1 MRKARP
7 FVSRSLA
14 IAAFALLLLLASF
27 DARSQGQVIAPP
39 RSVSDTSSI
48 LGALREPPAPAE
60 PGPLSAMGIDLLVS
74 NGGFG
79 LGTFYR
85 RAYSEDLAAFLDL
98 SFSEAKDDEEKD
110 FVDYYGR
117 LVTPGKV
124 NRFLVIPLFA
134 GVQRRLFREEIVDNF
149 RPFVSAAAGPVML
162 YVFPADEEFFT
173 GIGHGHPVYTAGGY
187 LGVGAYFGSER
198 SNLMGLHLRYYVI
211 PYPAGLESMQN
222 VVKKQFGGF
231 YIALS
236 FGSAW

>member
-1 MRKARP
+1 MPRP
-7 FVSRSLA
+7 LA
-14 IAAFALLLLLASF
+14 IAIVALFILLPL
-27 DARSQGQVIAPP
+27 DARSQGQVVSPP
-39 RSVSDTSSI
+39 RPVTDTTSI
-48 LGALREPPAPAE
+48 LGALRESPVTTEPA
-60 PGPLSAMGIDLLVS
+60 GLSAMGVNVLVS

-85 RAYSEDLAAFLDL
+85 RTYSEDLSAFIDL

-124 NRFLVIPLFA
+124 NRFLAIPLFI
-134 GVQRRLFREEIVDNF
+134 GVEHRLFREAIVDNF

-162 YVFPADEEFFT
+162 YVFLAEEEFFT

-187 LGVGAYFGSER
+187 VGVGAYFGSER
-198 SNLMGLHLRYYVI
+198 SNVMGLHLRYYVI

-222 VVKKQFGGF
+222 VTKKQFGGF